1 MMEHQHPAPDT
12 GNFFSNLFQV
22 YIPRNQCMFH
32 EAGLIN
38 LHIASDIVIALSY
51 YSIPLA
57 LIYFA
62 RRRRDLAYNWM
73 FLLFAL
79 FIILCGTTHIFSILA
94 MWYPLYRVDGIVKM
108 LTAIASIATAV
119 LLWRLMPHALALPSQ
134 VEITRRR
141 DELELL
147 VSQRTTELT
156 EANEALKDSE
166 EKFKSLAEKAETAN
180 KAKTDFLANMSHE
193 LRTPMNAV
201 VGLSNILAMNKALP
215 ARESEMVKTLQV
227 SAQSLMSLINDLL
240 DISKIESN
248 SVKVEQIP
256 FALSEVINEVL
267 SVLSV
272 RAEEKHIV
280 MESGGCSPLDETLF
294 IGDPLRIRQ
303 IVMNLV
309 SNAIKFTE
317 HGTVGIRLK
326 ATEGNGDIMDVLLT
340 VSDTGIGIPHDKLE
354 AIFDKFSQAD
364 TSITRK
370 YGGTGL
376 GLAISKSLA
385 EMMGGTLTVKSDY
398 GHGAEFTLYLPL
410 AMAGSNAHP
419 ARAADKGGKKSRRAK
434 TLRILLVEDYKPNV
448 LVAQSM
454 LEDLGYEVDVA
465 MNGKEALEK
474 VRKNRMS
481 YAAVLM
487 DIQMPHMDGLEAT
500 YFLREEE
507 KENNAV
513 PIPVIAITAHALRG
527 DREKCLEAG
536 MNDYIAKPFEMNELK
551 TVLETILARKE
562 AV

>member
-1 MMEHQHPAPDT
+1 MTEHQHSSDT
-12 GNFFSNLFQV
+12 GNFFSNLMQV

-32 EAGLIN
+32 EQGLIG
-38 LHIASDIVIALSY
+38 LHLVSDAVIALSY

-62 RRRRDLAYNWM
+62 QRRKDLAYNWM

-79 FIILCGTTHIFSILA
+79 FIILCGTTHIFNMLA
-94 MWYPLYRVDGIVKM
+94 IWYPLYRIEGVIKL
-108 LTAIASIATAV
+108 LTAVASIATAI

-134 VEITRRR
+134 MEIARRR

-156 EANEALKDSE
+156 QANQALKDSE
-166 EKFKSLAEKAETAN
+166 EKFKALAEKAELAN
-180 KAKTDFLANMSHE
+180 EAKTDFLANMSHE

-201 VGLSNILAMNKALP
+201 VGLSNILAMNKTLP
-215 ARESEMVKTLQV
+215 VRETEMVKTLQV

-256 FALSEVINEVL
+256 FTLSEIINEVL

-272 RAEEKHIV
+272 RAEEKNIAMDSDCAPV
-280 MESGGCSPLDETLF
+280 DETPV

-303 IVMNLV
+303 ILMNLV

-317 HGTVGIRLK
+317 HGRVSISLK
-326 ATEGNGDIMDVLLT
+326 AIREKEDAIDILLT
-340 VSDTGIGIPHDKLE
+340 VTDTGIGIPHDKLE

-376 GLAISKSLA
+376 GLAISRSLA
-385 EMMGGTLTVKSDY
+385 EMMGGRLSVKSDY
-398 GHGAEFTLYLPL
+398 GNGAEFTLHLPL
-410 AMAGSNAHP
+410 RKASSDVRIASSSAKSVNKGQKPNA
-419 ARAADKGGKKSRRAK
+419 
-434 TLRILLVEDYKPNV
+434 LRILLVEDYKPNI

-454 LEDLGYEVDVA
+454 LENLGYEVDVA

-474 VRKNRMS
+474 IQKNRDS

-487 DIQMPHMDGLEAT
+487 DIQMPQMDGFEAT
-500 YFLREEE
+500 YFIREEE
-507 KENNAV
+507 KEKNLI
-513 PIPVIAITAHALRG
+513 PLPVIAITAHALRG
-527 DREKCLEAG
+527 DREKCLSAG
-536 MNDYIAKPFEMNELK
+536 MNDYIAKPFEMSELK
-551 TVLETILARKE
+551 SVLEHIFSEKE
-562 AV
+562 II